1 MDAATYPTLEA
12 AIEALLAMR
21 RGGRRGVEWVLF
33 RRGRGRYEL
42 RCDPALVVR
51 ESHIADVEGMEGID
65 LAGYL
70 AGCVADGEDE

>member
-1 MDAATYPTLEA
+1 MTIYPTLAA
-12 AIEALLAMR
+12 AIAALLELR

-51 ESHIADVEGMEGID
+51 ESHIADIEGIEGID
-65 LAGYL
+65 VARYL
-70 AGCVADGEDE
+70 AGCVTEESEE